1 MTRFVSATKFDFFVG
16 SEVQSVLAL
25 VSFTPLKQ
33 PECRQCLS
41 DALSEMLQLPV
52 IACLVFLR
60 GACHPGCL
68 TRLRVHVYDLVS
80 CKGDTELV

>member
-1 MTRFVSATKFDFFVG
+1 MTHFVSATKFDFFVG

-33 PECRQCLS
+33 PECRQRLS

-52 IACLVFLR
+52 I
-60 GACHPGCL
+60 ACHPGCL